1 MSDYLTWLG
10 SLDEARLA
18 QILGNRPD
26 VLEGSPPA
34 DLSAVAA
41 RLGQHHTIAAAL
53 LRQPRPALQVLTAL
67 LLLGGRASRARCA
80 AALEGSAEADPLEL
94 VEVWL
99 RHLEDQGLVWVEP
112 DGTVQTAPVVGAV
125 LPVPGDWGQPA
136 RDLLEA

>member
-67 LLLGGRASRARCA
+67 LLLGGRASVARCA
-80 AALEGSAEADPLEL
+80 AALEGAAEGYLFGL

-99 RHLEDQGLVWVEP
+99 RRLEDEGLLWVQS
-112 DGTVQTAPVVGAV
+112 DGAV
-125 LPVPGDWGQPA
+125 QAAPRRACGSRSPGRVGTA
-136 RDLLEA
+136 RPRP